1 MSARGFTHSF
11 RLACVAVLVLGS
23 FAVVGYRLVQLHVLQ
38 RDHYLA
44 QIHQTRNRL
53 VVEPARR
60 GDILD
65 INGDLLAT
73 SKTDLTLAI
82 DPWALPEK
90 IEALKHPERQARF
103 AAEQTERRV
112 RLASLLGM
120 SAAEIEALYTPSW
133 RVARP
138 TSENPVDS
146 AAEAAVDAAA
156 IPATPAEISAY
167 VARLSTDAAPAAE
180 TPDATTAKRVPVRFV
195 KFREGVSED
204 TYKAV
209 LELKVVG
216 LAAERRYRRV
226 YPHNSLAAHVIGFV
240 NKADE
245 PSGGVE
251 AFAHRYL
258 RGIDGWREIERDGKR
273 IERAEFREREVPPS
287 DGWSVVLSIDAA
299 VQHIVEQEMRAL
311 VEKFNPAKATIIVS
325 DAHTGFLLALANHPT
340 FDLNRFGEA
349 TIAHQRNIAAADL
362 VEPGSTF
369 KIVATAGALNEG
381 LVTPSAKFD
390 CTLDSVIYNGK
401 PRRFMRD
408 DHRYDHPLTVAEVIA
423 KSSNVGTAQL
433 GMLLGERKLYD
444 YARAF
449 GFGERTGYPLGREEP
464 GMLADPA
471 KWSGVDITRIPAGYS
486 IAATP
491 LQVHYGMGT
500 IASGGHLLRPQ
511 VVRRVVD
518 ASGETVYS
526 FRPDARRA
534 VLAPATAEVMSAMLQ
549 KVASPD
555 GTARRAAIPGYEVAG
570 KTGTAQKLING
581 RYSSVNHV
589 GSFVG
594 FFPASRPRVVMT
606 VIVDDGKPPGGGT
619 AYGSIVAVP
628 SFKTIAEQ
636 LIQYLDIKPVAP
648 LTPGAVAPLFAQA
661 PQALRP

>member
-1 MSARGFTHSF
+1 MSTRGFAHSK
-11 RLACVAVLVLGS
+11 RLVVVALLLLGC
-23 FAVVGYRLVQLHVLQ
+23 FIAVGYRLVNLHVVQ
-38 RDHYLA
+38 REHYLA
-44 QIHQTRNRL
+44 QIQQTRNRL
-53 VVEPARR
+53 VVEHARR

-65 INGDLLAT
+65 VKGDLLAT

-90 IEALKHPERQARF
+90 IAALKHPERQARF
-103 AAEQTERRV
+103 IAEQT
-112 RLASLLGM
+112 RLRAELAALLRM
-120 SAAEIEALYTPSW
+120 DPAELEALYTPAW
-133 RVARP
+133 REVRPATTQPADAEPAVAATAGEVADFASRLLL
-138 TSENPVDS
+138 ENLEEPS
-146 AAEAAVDAAA
+146 PPPGVDAA
-156 IPATPAEISAY
+156 P
-167 VARLSTDAAPAAE
+167 VR
-180 TPDATTAKRVPVRFV
+180 RVPVRFV

-204 TYKAV
+204 DYRAIAAM
-209 LELKVVG
+209 KVVG
-216 LAAERRYRRV
+216 LTAERRFRRI
-226 YPHNSLAAHVIGFV
+226 YPHKTLAAHLIGFV

-273 IERAEFREREVPPS
+273 VERAEFREREVPAS
-287 DGWSVVLSIDAA
+287 DGWSVALSIDAA

-311 VEKFNPAKATIIVS
+311 VEKFNPAKATIVVS
-325 DAHTGFLLALANHPT
+325 DARTGFLLALANHPT
-340 FDLNRFGEA
+340 FDLNEFGA
-349 TIAHQRNIAAADL
+349 VPLDHQRNIAAADL

-369 KIVATAGALNEG
+369 KIVATAGALNEK
-381 LVTPSAKFD
+381 LVTPGQKFD
-390 CTLDSVIYNGK
+390 CTLESILYLGK
-401 PRRFMRD
+401 PRKFMRD

-433 GMLLGERKLYD
+433 GMLLGDRKLYD

-449 GFGERTGYPLGREEP
+449 GFGERSGFPLGREEP
-464 GMLADPA
+464 GLLADPD

-511 VVRRVVD
+511 LIRQIID
-518 ASGETVYS
+518 ANGDVIYS
-526 FRPDARRA
+526 FSPVIRRT
-534 VLAPATAEVMSAMLQ
+534 VLAPETAQSMAVMLQ
-549 KVASPD
+549 KVVSPD
-555 GTARRAAIPGYEVAG
+555 GTARRGAIPGYEVAG
-570 KTGTAQKLING
+570 KTGTAQKLVNG
-581 RYSSVNHV
+581 RYSSTNHV

-594 FFPASRPRVVMT
+594 FFPASNPRVVMT

-636 LIQYLDIKPVAP
+636 LIQYLDIKPAAP
-648 LTPGAVAPLFAQA
+648 LAPDGSVPLFAQGRA
-661 PQALRP
+661 PLRP